1 MGSCGLVRVAGLL
14 WVLGLVWVGGLALVG
29 VWARL
34 GWRARVSEGEC
45 NKEPIGCLHRGFGP
59 SGDQQPP
66 L

>member
-1 MGSCGLVRVAGLL
+1 MGAWARLGGWALL
-14 WVLGLVWVGGLALVG
+14 G

-45 NKEPIGCLHRGFGP
+45 NKEPIGSLQRGFGP

>member
-1 MGSCGLVRVAGLL
+1 MGAWAR
-14 WVLGLVWVGGLALVG
+14 LGGWALVG

-45 NKEPIGCLHRGFGP
+45 NKERIGSLQRGFGP

>member
-1 MGSCGLVRVAGLL
+1 MGSLELLGSCGCVGS
-14 WVLGLVWVGGLALVG
+14 LGGWALVG

-45 NKEPIGCLHRGFGP
+45 NKEPIGSLQRGFGP